1 MRIGF
6 VYIYAG
12 SCPVKGVMGYGLHD
26 APGSQLATR
35 RAWAPF
41 GSAKYRAP
49 VAGNTPALDGEPGPP
64 VPKAGGR
71 GGGSKS
77 ADGSGKRLDVGAG
90 VDAAVQTTQVPFS
103 EVVAETQRVAQEG
116 SDAST
121 QTNTAATTDRGADA
135 LYNLDGG
142 ESVETQT
149 AADNGVDQLIERIKV
164 RLAEMLTVS
173 EETVRAHDFEK
184 WKTDHPAFADTMD
197 KYVKEFNLAIKNA
210 REAIPEDDV
219 FASID
224 NLYYGLLY
232 AARIH
237 AFYDTG
243 ELVSAD
249 FEARQ
254 KEQVAVF
261 RMQVQEAVDAQ
272 IARSETPLAEDAARR
287 AEEVITK
294 LNATIQILE
303 AAKTEDSARF
313 DVQAS
318 EAEGLQSELSRV
330 QPLFEAAK
338 LANIQLKSENR
349 ELASRGSET
358 TANATELETAKT
370 SILKETEAR
379 RGLEQDLAQKQA
391 TLDESNKR
399 ESTLTGDLH
408 RAKAEN
414 AQLKKSVAE
423 NSAAFY
429 EFDQERTQLQQQ
441 LKELQAQFDG
451 RLAAAEYETRAS
463 ADEDLRGG
471 AYDVFGGRTGFAD
484 QPGLEGTEEFRGREP
499 ARNFGW
505 DFPAEPSPGRS
516 PPASA
521 DRGRSSRAATRP
533 DLTEFIE
540 KKENTIGAFMFFS
553 AQKASFVAAV
563 CNSFGT
569 TRHIHEVN
577 YQELQD
583 IRAFSLPKLKTKTK
597 QQFKSP
603 LNVNTQNDN
612 DRRTIMAIYSAVV
625 FQLFFYNGFTCEY
638 NPSKKNPTL
647 DFSNESGDT
656 FTIKF
661 PQSAGRFEFRAGESR
676 DPVTEAGPIT
686 KDQAPFFVH
695 AESKTKGEY
704 AEGESAGVV

>member
-1 MRIGF
+1 M
-6 VYIYAG
+6 V
-12 SCPVKGVMGYGLHD
+12 YGLHD

-49 VAGNTPALDGEPGPP
+49 VAGNTPALDGGPRPP
-64 VPKAGGR
+64 VPKARGR
-71 GGGSKS
+71 GGGSTS
-77 ADGSGKRLDVGAG
+77 
-90 VDAAVQTTQVPFS
+90 
-103 EVVAETQRVAQEG
+103 
-116 SDAST
+116 
-121 QTNTAATTDRGADA
+121 ADA
-135 LYNLDGG
+135 LKKLDGG

-149 AADNGVDQLIERIKV
+149 AADTGVDQLIERIKV
-164 RLAEMLTVS
+164 QLAEMLTAS

-184 WKTDHPAFADTMD
+184 WKTDYPAFADTMD
-197 KYVKEFNLAIKNA
+197 KYVKEFNLAIENA
-210 REAIPEDDV
+210 RKAIPEDDV

-224 NLYYGLLY
+224 KVYHGLMY
-232 AARIH
+232 AASIR

-254 KEQVAVF
+254 KEQVEVF
-261 RMQVQEAVDAQ
+261 RLRVQEAVDAQ
-272 IARSETPLAEDAARR
+272 IARSETPLAEDVARR
-287 AEEVITK
+287 AEETITK

-313 DVQAS
+313 GVQAS
-318 EAEGLQSELSRV
+318 EAAVLQSELSRV
-330 QPLFEAAK
+330 QPLLEAAK
-338 LANIQLKSENR
+338 AANIQLEAENL
-349 ELASRGSET
+349 ELASRVSET
-358 TANATELETAKT
+358 TANATQLETART
-370 SILKETEAR
+370 SILKEAEVR

-399 ESTLTGDLH
+399 ETTLTGDLH

-414 AQLKKSVAE
+414 ERLKQSVAE
-423 NSAAFY
+423 NSAAFE

-441 LKELQAQFDG
+441 LKELQARFDG

-463 ADEDLRGG
+463 ADDDLRGG
-471 AYDVFGGRTGFAD
+471 AYDAVFGGRDGFAD
-484 QPGLEGTEEFRGREP
+484 HLELEGTEEFRGREP
-499 ARNFGW
+499 ARNFERG
-505 DFPAEPSPGRS
+505 FPAEPSPGPS

-521 DRGRSSRAATRP
+521 DRGRSSRAATPP
-533 DLTEFIE
+533 DLTGFIE
-540 KKENTIGAFMFFS
+540 KKELTIAAFMFFS
-553 AQKASFVAAV
+553 TEKASFVVAV
-563 CNSFGT
+563 CNHFGT
-569 TRHIHEVN
+569 TKNIHEVN
-577 YQELQD
+577 YQKLQE
-583 IRAFSLPKLKTKTK
+583 IQEFSLPKLKTNTR

-603 LNVNTQNDN
+603 LNVNTQNVN
-612 DRRTIMAIYSAVV
+612 DKRTIMAIYSAVV

-638 NPSKKNPTL
+638 NTSQKNPTL
-647 DFSNESGDT
+647 EFSRESGGT
-656 FTIKF
+656 FKIKF
-661 PQSAGRFEFRAGESR
+661 PQNEGKFEFRAGESR